1 MLTTEQEDYLL
12 SIFPKLNRIRYWS
25 GCCSKKRKI
34 IYKQIL
40 IEIFD
45 KLNIPEEIKDDPD
58 ESILVLD
65 KCLFELCTS
74 SIEKRKKVL
83 GALKNTNR
91 RKC

>member
-1 MLTTEQEDYLL
+1 MNFVLETMA
-12 SIFPKLNRIRYWS
+12 
-25 GCCSKKRKI
+25 KI
-34 IYKQIL
+34 NSQKYPF
-40 IEIFD
+40 FD
-45 KLNIPEEIKDDPD
+45 KLNIPEKIKDDPE

>member
-12 SIFPKLNRIRYWS
+12 SVFPKLNRIRYWK

-34 IYKQIL
+34 VYKQIL

-45 KLNIPEEIKDDPD
+45 KLNISEKIKDDPE
-58 ESILVLD
+58 ESLLVLD